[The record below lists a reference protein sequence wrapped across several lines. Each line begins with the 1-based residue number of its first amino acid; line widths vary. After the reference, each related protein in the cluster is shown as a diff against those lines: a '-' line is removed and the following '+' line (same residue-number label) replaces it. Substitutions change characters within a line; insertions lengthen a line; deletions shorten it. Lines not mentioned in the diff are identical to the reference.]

1 MGMTANL
8 VLHASPWPLFEVSFN
23 GGSRTIAARSRSA
36 AMYSSYLDL
45 SDVWDLTFRRWIGM
59 AKVRRIRTA
68 PLGDPY
74 EYVRRNYGRDLSH
87 GTRVTITGEGRD
99 LEGCAGTVIHPGRD
113 STAYAHVVL
122 DGTDY
127 AINVHPLSVVVLDA
141 RHFAERRS

>member
-1 MGMTANL
+1 MSIA
-8 VLHASPWPLFEVSFN
+8 AQQAAPWPLFEVSFN

-45 SDVWDLTFRRWIGM
+45 SDVWNLTFRSWIEM
-59 AKVRRIRTA
+59 ARVRRIRTA

-74 EYVRRNYGRDLSH
+74 EYVRRTYDRDLMH

-99 LEGCAGTVIHPGRD
+99 LEGRAGTVIHSGRD

-127 AINVHPLSVVVLDA
+127 AVIVHPLSVVIVA
-141 RHFAERRS
+141 VQQS